1 MQILP
6 FIIYNSFVFC
16 INSKLK
22 ITSTNIT
29 AYVYPF
35 GMLMPGRY
43 TRDTTVHC
51 AVITQTM
58 LVPQWVYVNIPVVA
72 GPAITPQG
80 GGTTLTFFSPTS
92 VTVFSPMPMG
102 GVNIA
107 MSNLS
112 VNGSS
117 NISYT
122 ITTLTGNWTGQVTDS
137 TGTIVA
143 TQAVQ
148 GTGNFS
154 LDFVPAST
162 TATFS
167 LLSVMP
173 GGTINVAYP
182 GYKTLIYVPG
192 TVTRTLCD
200 NEKDKYRF
208 GFNGKEK
215 DNEWAGV
222 GNSEDYG
229 FRMLDTRTG
238 RFRSVDPLTK
248 DYPELTPYQFA
259 SNTPIRASDLDGK
272 EAAAVNG
279 QLNMSYIWGSIG
291 ARGNDEASS
300 KDWTKKVV
308 VPAVKKVATV
318 AAIFILSEI
327 TGDVLEPVLAPLL
340 LDEAEVGIIAA
351 DAPAAETP
359 FYEPPQITETPGT
372 TKVQKPTSSQVEEN
386 TSSANASK
394 VSNKTHGNK
403 LDDKSAEG
411 YTLKDKNTGKVK
423 KYGETTRG
431 EDRYGTGN
439 QKRYSKKDL
448 NKNNVEY
455 QKEQSG
461 TKKDMHKWQH
471 DKIIE
476 HKEQNNGQR
485 PELNKSDY

>member
-1 MQILP
+1 MQAAGS
-6 FIIYNSFVFC
+6 IYD
-16 INSKLK
+16 
-22 ITSTNIT
+22 
-29 AYVYPF
+29 YYPF

-167 LLSVMP
+167 LFSVMP

-192 TVTRTLCD
+192 KNAVRRIELCT
-200 NEKDKYRF
+200 
-208 GFNGKEK
+208 
-215 DNEWAGV
+215 A
-222 GNSEDYG
+222 
-229 FRMLDTRTG
+229 
-238 RFRSVDPLTK
+238 
-248 DYPELTPYQFA
+248 
-259 SNTPIRASDLDGK
+259 IR
-272 EAAAVNG
+272 
-279 QLNMSYIWGSIG
+279 W
-291 ARGNDEASS
+291 
-300 KDWTKKVV
+300 
-308 VPAVKKVATV
+308 
-318 AAIFILSEI
+318 
-327 TGDVLEPVLAPLL
+327 
-340 LDEAEVGIIAA
+340 
-351 DAPAAETP
+351 
-359 FYEPPQITETPGT
+359 
-372 TKVQKPTSSQVEEN
+372 
-386 TSSANASK
+386 
-394 VSNKTHGNK
+394 
-403 LDDKSAEG
+403 
-411 YTLKDKNTGKVK
+411 
-423 KYGETTRG
+423 
-431 EDRYGTGN
+431 
-439 QKRYSKKDL
+439 
-448 NKNNVEY
+448 
-455 QKEQSG
+455 
-461 TKKDMHKWQH
+461 
-471 DKIIE
+471 
-476 HKEQNNGQR
+476 
-485 PELNKSDY
+485 